1 MSKNEYEVE
10 IKVSFTIMANSFDEA
25 ENNAQAVVENELCE
39 LGACVTSNRDETRQ
53 VFKVKRGN
61 NNE

>member
-10 IKVSFTIMANSFDEA
+10 IKVIFTIMADSFDEA

-39 LGACVTSNRDETRQ
+39 LDACVTANRSETRQ
-53 VFKVKRGN
+53 IHKTKRG
-61 NNE
+61 E